1 MFTVGLLP
9 ANWLLEF
16 KRWRRRRV
24 THNTTLSH
32 NISSHAHPSTSTCF
46 RVSAGCQTAG
56 WLTSRAGVYGGWVVA
71 AAIDLWSA
79 SFSSWGGQPCPRQ
92 PAPVSGKPTPSQ
104 PQPAARRCLESTTE
118 GRQPPLPRGRPW
130 TRRMRIQFEEEWL
143 AK

>member
-1 MFTVGLLP
+1 MWLLP
-9 ANWLLEF
+9 ANWLLDV

-79 SFSSWGGQPCPRQ
+79 SFSSWGGATL
-92 PAPVSGKPTPSQ
+92 PAAACASFWEANTISAATRSPAVSGKHNRGETAATPTG
-104 PQPAARRCLESTTE
+104 ETVD
-118 GRQPPLPRGRPW
+118 
-130 TRRMRIQFEEEWL
+130 EEDEDS
-143 AK
+143 A